1 MKWVW
6 YEVTSNELGSTVSD
20 CWNMGNAFFHSV
32 IAFFNSFNLF
42 FNSIGGQLSLGRW
55 ENPTTGPEAVKRMQL
70 GGRAVGSYIYSPS
83 VSVLLALVS
92 IQGILSASST
102 CRQVSV
108 SFGEVGALEW
118 IHGKWGEMKGSLKGK
133 VVGVCNCSFL
143 FFTYLYSE
151 WDINLFSRKYLSI
164 FRPLS
169 FLAISK

>member
-1 MKWVW
+1 MILYNTTTGGHRALLHRANTTKVTIWGT
-6 YEVTSNELGSTVSD
+6 YPSLFIEVTSNELGSTVSD

-118 IHGKWGEMKGSLKGK
+118 IHGK
-133 VVGVCNCSFL
+133 
-143 FFTYLYSE
+143 
-151 WDINLFSRKYLSI
+151 
-164 FRPLS
+164 
-169 FLAISK
+169 